1 MRDVAKSQRANK
13 NKYETYDP
21 FAPVNASPRFATA
34 YAVIAGLLG
43 VLSVVGLAA
52 PFAGPL
58 GMGFGLVSHV
68 KGSRWGMP
76 SAVFAGIAMIVGM
89 SLALYLK

>member
-1 MRDVAKSQRANK
+1 MKDPVVPRTKRAND
-13 NKYETYDP
+13 ETFDP
-21 FAPVNASPRFATA
+21 FAPIHASPRFATG

-43 VLSVVGLAA
+43 VVSVVGLAA

-68 KGSRWGMP
+68 KGSRYGMP
-76 SAVFAGIAMIVGM
+76 AAVFAGIAMIVGM
-89 SLALYLK
+89 SIAMYLK